1 MADLVVIKFD
11 NETGADKL
19 VDDMGRLQK
28 QYIVKLAD
36 AATVIRGAD
45 GKVRVRQAHDLV
57 GAGAL
62 GGAFWGMLVG
72 LLFLAP
78 WLGAAIGAGTGA
90 LMGKFTDYGIDDNF
104 IKDVGTQ
111 IHEGNSAAFF
121 LILSMT
127 PDKLLDELR
136 HVQGATVLK
145 TSLPAADEAKLTE
158 ALAAA
163 QKQGAAVS

>member
-11 NETGADKL
+11 NETGAEQL
-19 VDDMGRLQK
+19 VSDMTRLQK
-28 QYIVKLAD
+28 QYIIKLAD

-45 GKVRVRQAHDLV
+45 GKVKVRQAHDLV
-57 GAGAL
+57 GSGAL

-72 LLFLAP
+72 FLFLAP
-78 WLGAAIGAGTGA
+78 WLGAAIGAGAGA
-90 LMGKFTDYGIDDNF
+90 LVGRFSDYGIDDNF
-104 IKDVGTQ
+104 IKEVGSQ

-121 LILSMT
+121 LVLSAT

-145 TSLPAADEAKLTE
+145 TSLPAADEAKLRE
-158 ALAAA
+158 ALTVSA
-163 QKQGAAVS
+163 GAPPVS